1 MLKECRCSV
10 PAECAFE
17 LNLVD
22 LVTEKVGVK
31 IFTDWY
37 LPASPKDIVHYL
49 QPTSGIQVCSNTNV
63 DVEASTEVG
72 IQHVIRGLLKK

>member
-1 MLKECRCSV
+1 MSNEIFIGSVQSMLKECRCSV
-10 PAECAFE
+10 AAECAFE

-37 LPASPKDIVHYL
+37 LPANPKDIVHYL
-49 QPTSGIQVCSNTNV
+49 QPTSGIQVCNNT
-63 DVEASTEVG
+63 
-72 IQHVIRGLLKK
+72 GLTRKRIP